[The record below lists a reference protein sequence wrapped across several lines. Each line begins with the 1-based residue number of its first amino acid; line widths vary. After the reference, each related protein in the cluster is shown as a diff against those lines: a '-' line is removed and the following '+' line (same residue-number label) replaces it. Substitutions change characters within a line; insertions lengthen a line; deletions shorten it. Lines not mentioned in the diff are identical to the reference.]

1 MLNLVLNCF
10 DKREKTS
17 FECFSFVNKVVS
29 LGGDVVDCVELNGSF
44 LQERFQ
50 AAALISVNRANWLTR
65 LGTNTLVYTANMFTG
80 SPSSKEDC
88 L

>member
-1 MLNLVLNCF
+1 M
-10 DKREKTS
+10 
-17 FECFSFVNKVVS
+17 
-29 LGGDVVDCVELNGSF
+29 DCVELNGSF

>member
-1 MLNLVLNCF
+1 MWWTVWNLMDL
-10 DKREKTS
+10 
-17 FECFSFVNKVVS
+17 
-29 LGGDVVDCVELNGSF
+29 F

-80 SPSSKEDC
+80 SPAAKKNIYRGSPRVRPPI
-88 L
+88 LHH